1 MVRQLE
7 RWAPLGGI
15 IFVLLMLTGAFFVTD
30 VPDAD
35 APAQEI
41 TDYLADS
48 DNHTR
53 NIIGAYMWVLGGLA
67 FLWFLTRLRSVLRE
81 AEGGMGSLSNLVFGA
96 GVVFT
101 AVWSASAASAAAV
114 PYSVE
119 FSDAPVSDPD
129 LVRVLPQMAGLLL
142 LLGGGFA
149 TLFLVLVA
157 SAVILQTGVLPRWLA
172 WLGILVAIVQLFDV
186 IYGNI
191 APFLVWALAASIVL
205 LMRREET
212 ATAAA

>member
-15 IFVLLMLTGAFFVTD
+15 IFVVLMFVGTFFVAD

-41 TDYLADS
+41 ADYLADS

-53 NIIGAYMWVLGGLA
+53 NIIGAYIWVLGALS
-67 FLWFLTRLRSVLRE
+67 FLWFLTCLRSVLRR
-81 AEGGMGSLSNLVFGA
+81 AEGGTGLLSNVAFGA
-96 GVVFT
+96 GVLY
-101 AVWSASAASAAAV
+101 SAFMITSAAAFAAV
-114 PYSVE
+114 AYAVGLR
-119 FSDAPVSDPD
+119 DAPVSDPD
-129 LVRVLPQMAGLLL
+129 LVRVLPEMAWMIL

-149 TLFLVLVA
+149 GLFLVLMA
-157 SAVILQTGVLPRWLA
+157 SVVIFQTRVLSRWLA
-172 WLGILVAIVQLFDV
+172 WLGFVVAIVLLFDV
-186 IYGNI
+186 IYVNI
-191 APFLVWALAASIVL
+191 VPFLVWVLAASIVL

-212 ATAAA
+212 TTTAA